1 MKKQIK
7 LILPAAFA
15 TALLALPSVQAA
27 STNAAANAAAANAP
41 ASTVTNTKSTNA
53 TNAITALFGDPAIAR
68 GKGFEI
74 KRSELDDVMAGFK
87 SAAAEQGQVVPQ
99 ARLVQFEGQM
109 LNRLIQI
116 QLLLQKATAADKAD
130 GDKKAG
136 LQISNLVARVGSPE
150 TLDRQLKASGMTVA
164 ELRSKTI
171 QRLTA
176 EAVLTRE
183 LNATVTDAEA
193 KQFYDDTNNLRDF
206 EQPEMVSVR
215 HILLLTVD
223 PVTQAP
229 LTMEQQQ
236 NKHKQA
242 EAVLKR
248 ARTGEDFMAL
258 VKQYSEDPMSK
269 NGTNEITLA
278 RGNPSTPPEI
288 EAAAF
293 SLTNNQI
300 SDVITTTVG
309 YDIIKLL
316 SKTPAK
322 KLVLTEKWPMS
333 DMTVTDR
340 IKEGLKQQK
349 IEKQAPAYLD
359 KLQKD
364 ADVQILDAD
373 LKAAAAA
380 AAAAANAPAGTPEK

>member
-15 TALLALPSVQAA
+15 AALLALPCVQAA
-27 STNAAANAAAANAP
+27 STNAAAANAN
-41 ASTVTNTKSTNA
+41 ASIVTNTKPTNA
-53 TNAITALFGDPAIAR
+53 TNAMAALFGDPAIAR

-74 KRSELDDVMAGFK
+74 KRSELDAVVTGLK
-87 SAAAEQGQVVPQ
+87 SAAVAHGQVIPQ

-109 LNRLIQI
+109 LNRLIQV
-116 QLLLQKATAADKAD
+116 QLLLQKATAADKAE
-130 GDKKAG
+130 GAKKAG
-136 LQISNLVARVGSPE
+136 LQMTNLLERAGSQE
-150 TLDRQLKASGMTVA
+150 ALDRQMKALGMTPN
-164 ELRSKTI
+164 ELRFRVT
-171 QRLTA
+171 QETTA
-176 EAVLTRE
+176 QAVLTRE
-183 LNATVTDAEA
+183 LNTTVTDAEV
-193 KQFYDDTNNLRDF
+193 KQFYDDTNNLRNF
-206 EQPEMVSVR
+206 EQPEMVNVR
-215 HILLLTVD
+215 HILLLTID

-229 LTMEQQQ
+229 LTTEQQQ

-242 EAVLKR
+242 EDILKR
-248 ARTGEDFMAL
+248 ARAGENFVAL
-258 VKQYSEDPMSK
+258 VKQYSEDPISK
-269 NGTNEITLA
+269 SSTNEITLA
-278 RGNPSTPPEI
+278 LGNPSTPPEI

-322 KLVLTEKWPMS
+322 KLVLTDKWPMS
-333 DMTVTDR
+333 DMMVADR
-340 IKEGLKQQK
+340 IKEGLIQQK
-349 IEKQAPAYLD
+349 IEKLAPAYLD

-373 LKAAAAA
+373 LKAAVTAAA
-380 AAAAANAPAGTPEK
+380 AATANAPAETPEK